1 MHRKLIFGVMFLTI
15 LTFCGC
21 VIRSDRGYRDD
32 QPGSHGPSHDLSISY
47 QGHFSGIGWV
57 EWVRD
62 GMICGGEGGPNME
75 AIRIAISRFRI
86 EYQAH
91 VAGYGWMNVVFN
103 GETAGTTGQFKSLQ
117 AIKIWLVDA
126 PPNLRIIYRTFVQGL
141 GWSRWVSNGAVAGA
155 TGERRSIQAIQ
166 IRLEAR

>member
-1 MHRKLIFGVMFLTI
+1 MHRKVFFGVMLLTI

-62 GMICGGEGGPNME
+62 GMICGGEGGPDME

-103 GETAGTTGQFKSLQ
+103 GETAGTTGQFKSME
-117 AIKIWLVDA
+117 AIKIWPVDA

-155 TGERRSIQAIQ
+155 TGERRPIQAIQ

>member
-1 MHRKLIFGVMFLTI
+1 
-15 LTFCGC
+15 
-21 VIRSDRGYRDD
+21 
-32 QPGSHGPSHDLSISY
+32 
-47 QGHFSGIGWV
+47 
-57 EWVRD
+57 
-62 GMICGGEGGPNME
+62 ME

-103 GETAGTTGQFKSLQ
+103 GETAGTTGQFKSME
-117 AIKIWLVDA
+117 AIKIWPVDA

>member
-62 GMICGGEGGPNME
+62 GIICGGEGGPNME

-103 GETAGTTGQFKSLQ
+103 GETAGTTGQFKSMQ
-117 AIKIWLVDA
+117 AIKIWPVDA